1 VLASDGVCMS
11 AFMPLYSFKPD
22 SVEHQRTDRSKP
34 AEAQLSANVRTAETD
49 SGVCPETFGGAH
61 PFRPT
66 ACPSAPMQRRVWL
79 AGLGAAGLASFF
91 PRHAYAGSFASISL
105 DELVRTSNH
114 VIVGTPRVGDCVW
127 ETVGESRRIVTYTR
141 LTVDEVLD
149 DRDPADG
156 EVLLRTL
163 GGQVGAFGQVVQGE
177 AEIQRDQVCVVFL
190 KARSDG
196 TFRVTGLAQ
205 GHYPLI
211 HDAQGTRR
219 LVPGSSHVEV
229 FTRDVSSAVGRLQK
243 QSIPD
248 ARRLVQEIRHAK

>member
-1 VLASDGVCMS
+1 
-11 AFMPLYSFKPD
+11 MPHYSFKPD

-34 AEAQLSANVRTAETD
+34 AEAQLSANVRTAETE
-49 SGVCPETFGGAH
+49 SGVCPENFGGAH
-61 PFRPT
+61 PFRL
-66 ACPSAPMQRRVWL
+66 AASASAPMPRRVWL
-79 AGLGAAGLASFF
+79 AGLGAAGVASFV
-91 PRHAYAGSFASISL
+91 PRDADAGSFASISL
-105 DELVRTSNH
+105 DDLVRTSNH
-114 VIVGTPRVGDCVW
+114 VVVGTPRVGDCVW

-149 DRDPADG
+149 DREPTDG
-156 EVLLRTL
+156 ELLLRTL

-177 AEIQRDQVCVVFL
+177 AEIHRDQVCMVFL

-219 LVPGSSHVEV
+219 LVPGSAHVEV
-229 FTRDVSSAVGRLQK
+229 FTKDVSSAVASLQN
-243 QSIPD
+243 QSIQD
-248 ARRLVQEIRHAK
+248 ARRLVQGVRRAK